1 MFGRTLVY
9 ENVLKKIHQNEL
21 IFEKNTISIFSR
33 VNKIKDSLSGDF
45 LRLGIALKNKR
56 SYTDLSLPQRERTVE
71 LSREF
76 SQLFD
81 KFAVEERRNNLILTD
96 IELRFLLSYSV
107 VDYVQ
112 RFPPENL
119 FSILDQRNDK
129 KYIFECIL
137 GDGFVIDTYYFR
149 NGDSR
154 SSYKEVVETELEI
167 AAIKS
172 QLFFRNH
179 SKIL

>member
-9 ENVLKKIHQNEL
+9 ENVLNKIYRNEL
-21 IFEKNTISIFSR
+21 LSDKNTVSIFSR
-33 VNKIKDSLSGDF
+33 VNEIKDSLSGDF
-45 LRLGIALKNKR
+45 LRLGIVLKNKR
-56 SYTDLSLPQRERTVE
+56 SYADLSLPQRERTVE

-81 KFAVEERRNNLILTD
+81 RFAVEEKRNNLILTD

-107 VDYVQ
+107 VDYVR

-137 GDGFVIDTYYFR
+137 GNSYVIDIYYFR

-154 SSYKEVVETELEI
+154 SSYKEIVETEIEI
-167 AAIKS
+167 AAIES
-172 QLFFRNH
+172 ELFFRNH
-179 SKIL
+179 SNKL